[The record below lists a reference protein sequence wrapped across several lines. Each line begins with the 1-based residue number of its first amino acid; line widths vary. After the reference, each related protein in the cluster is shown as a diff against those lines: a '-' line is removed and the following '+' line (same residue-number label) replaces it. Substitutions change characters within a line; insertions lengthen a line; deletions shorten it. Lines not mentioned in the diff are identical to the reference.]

1 MNDLNSK
8 IQACAQKLAD
18 ELQLTISL
26 PTASE
31 ANHPVRVAILGQP
44 TQNLFGVL
52 GEFIDGL
59 EPLNTMILRSYHC
72 TICYGDALE
81 YAICKD
87 GDRFPVTPETLA
99 AKLGEYTAISEMVE
113 CEITLES
120 PLLKNLTLELFASSE
135 EFEDIDW
142 FEILSN
148 SHYFLFT
155 LSSTALLAMSERK
168 TLRKNLLPYIGE
180 CLGILLTQDHLVPDD
195 AREEID
201 ASLNSFLKGAAK
213 VFRLPE
219 TDADAVRDLLDNIS
233 GQAAAMEEKRLHRAN
248 LLLLRELL
256 KAAEM
261 RVNILSSDTEEQD
274 EAIYALSAKAK
285 LLPSR
290 QESVCRRAR
299 MQYIAK
305 LKLEMNEMV
314 SQFHQELMEKLR
326 GEIEASETVDDLP
339 EILPRYVADQWQLMM
354 ENIKN
359 RIEEKLVEMN
369 EGLSSYMESDFRDFI
384 QDGMDTKLSEYLF
397 SVVEMYS
404 PKVTDE
410 SMFHYQQTRDRTKF
424 KSYGAIASGV
434 ALVLMA
440 HPIIGAAVAVFG
452 SKYIRKTGEK
462 QALESNKQALVTAA
476 ETMSR
481 EAADEAEVMLT
492 QTFASVEAKLAES
505 VEEAYQK
512 MMDMMVQALNRKK
525 QDRANYGE
533 QLEALNTLKQ
543 EADQLLAEA

>member
-1 MNDLNSK
+1 MNDKNSK
-8 IQACAQKLAD
+8 IQVYAQKLAD
-18 ELQLTISL
+18 ELQLAISL
-26 PTASE
+26 PAASE
-31 ANHPVRVAILGQP
+31 ANHPVRIAVIGQP

-72 TICYGDALE
+72 AIRYGDARK
-81 YAICKD
+81 YAICK
-87 GDRFPVTPETLA
+87 GDEKFPVTPEALA
-99 AKLGEYTAISEMVE
+99 TKLGEYTAISEMVE

-120 PLLKNLTLELFASSE
+120 PLLKNVTLELFASSE

-142 FEILSN
+142 SETLS
-148 SHYFLFT
+148 SAHYFLFT
-155 LSSTALLAMSERK
+155 LSSTALLAMPERK
-168 TLRKNLLPYIGE
+168 VLRKKLLPHAGD
-180 CLGILLTQDHLVPDD
+180 CLSILLTQDNLVPDE
-195 AREEID
+195 ARKEID

-219 TDADAVRDLLDNIS
+219 TDADTVRSLLDEVS
-233 GQAAAMEEKRLHRAN
+233 GQTAEMEEKRLLRAS
-248 LLLLRELL
+248 LIQLRELL
-256 KAAEM
+256 EAAEM
-261 RVNILSSDTEEQD
+261 RVNILSSDTEQRD

-285 LLPSR
+285 LLPGR
-290 QESVCRRAR
+290 QESACRRAR

-314 SQFHQELMEKLR
+314 SKFHQELIEKLR
-326 GEIEASETVDDLP
+326 DEIEASETVDDLP
-339 EILPRYVADQWQLMM
+339 EILPRYVADQWHLMM

-369 EGLSSYMESDFRDFI
+369 EGLTYYMENDFRDFI

-404 PKVTDE
+404 PEVTDE
-410 SMFHYQQTRDRTKF
+410 SMFHYQQIRDRTKL

-462 QALESNKQALVTAA
+462 QALESNKKALVTAV

-481 EAADEAEVMLT
+481 EAADEAEIMLT

>member
-1 MNDLNSK
+1 M
-8 IQACAQKLAD
+8 
-18 ELQLTISL
+18 
-26 PTASE
+26 
-31 ANHPVRVAILGQP
+31 
-44 TQNLFGVL
+44 
-52 GEFIDGL
+52 
-59 EPLNTMILRSYHC
+59 NTMILRSYHC
-72 TICYGDALE
+72 AIRYGDARK
-81 YAICKD
+81 YAICK
-87 GDRFPVTPETLA
+87 GDEKFPVTPEALA
-99 AKLGEYTAISEMVE
+99 TKLGEYTAISEMVE

-120 PLLKNLTLELFASSE
+120 PLLKNVTLELFASSE

-142 FEILSN
+142 SETLS
-148 SHYFLFT
+148 SAHYFLFT
-155 LSSTALLAMSERK
+155 LSSTALLAMPERK
-168 TLRKNLLPYIGE
+168 VLRKKLLPHAGD
-180 CLGILLTQDHLVPDD
+180 CLSILLTQDNLVPDE
-195 AREEID
+195 ARKEID

-219 TDADAVRDLLDNIS
+219 TDADTVRSLLDEVS
-233 GQAAAMEEKRLHRAN
+233 GQTAEMEEKRLLRAS
-248 LLLLRELL
+248 LIQLRELL
-256 KAAEM
+256 EAAEM
-261 RVNILSSDTEEQD
+261 RVNILSSDTEQRD

-285 LLPSR
+285 LLPGR
-290 QESVCRRAR
+290 QESACRRAR

-314 SQFHQELMEKLR
+314 SKFHQELIEKLR
-326 GEIEASETVDDLP
+326 DEIEASETVDDLP
-339 EILPRYVADQWQLMM
+339 EILPRYVADQWHLMM

-369 EGLSSYMESDFRDFI
+369 EGLTYYMENDFRDFI

-404 PKVTDE
+404 PEVTDE
-410 SMFHYQQTRDRTKF
+410 SMFHYQQIRDRTKL

-462 QALESNKQALVTAA
+462 QALESNKKALVTAV

-481 EAADEAEVMLT
+481 EAADEAEIMLT

>member
-1 MNDLNSK
+1 
-8 IQACAQKLAD
+8 
-18 ELQLTISL
+18 
-26 PTASE
+26 
-31 ANHPVRVAILGQP
+31 
-44 TQNLFGVL
+44 
-52 GEFIDGL
+52 
-59 EPLNTMILRSYHC
+59 
-72 TICYGDALE
+72 
-81 YAICKD
+81 
-87 GDRFPVTPETLA
+87 
-99 AKLGEYTAISEMVE
+99 
-113 CEITLES
+113 
-120 PLLKNLTLELFASSE
+120 
-135 EFEDIDW
+135 
-142 FEILSN
+142 
-148 SHYFLFT
+148 
-155 LSSTALLAMSERK
+155 
-168 TLRKNLLPYIGE
+168 
-180 CLGILLTQDHLVPDD
+180 
-195 AREEID
+195 
-201 ASLNSFLKGAAK
+201 
-213 VFRLPE
+213 
-219 TDADAVRDLLDNIS
+219 
-233 GQAAAMEEKRLHRAN
+233 
-248 LLLLRELL
+248 
-256 KAAEM
+256 
-261 RVNILSSDTEEQD
+261 
-274 EAIYALSAKAK
+274 
-285 LLPSR
+285 
-290 QESVCRRAR
+290 